1 MAIGSVAFAI
11 LAGILS
17 TLSPCVLPLL
27 PIVLGAAVSEHRFGP
42 VALAGG
48 LALSFA
54 TIGLFVA
61 TIGYGIGLDAGVF
74 RIGGALL
81 LITIGVVLLVPRL
94 QTQFAAAAAPV
105 SGWTEQ
111 RFGAIETT
119 GLRGQFGLGLLL
131 GAVWSPCVGPT
142 LGAASV
148 LASQGKDLT
157 QVTLVM
163 LAFGAGAALPLLLL
177 GMLSREA
184 LLRWRSRL
192 MEAGKGG
199 KLLLGGLLVVLGLV
213 IATGVDRRL
222 ETLLVEAS
230 PDWLTELTTRF

>member
-27 PIVLGAAVSEHRFGP
+27 PIILGAAVSEHRFGP

-54 TIGLFVA
+54 AIGLFVA

-184 LLRWRSRL
+184 LLHWRSRL

-199 KLLLGGLLVVLGLV
+199 KMLLGGLLVVLGLV
-213 IATGVDRRL
+213 IATGVDKRL

>member
-1 MAIGSVAFAI
+1 
-11 LAGILS
+11 
-17 TLSPCVLPLL
+17 
-27 PIVLGAAVSEHRFGP
+27 
-42 VALAGG
+42 
-48 LALSFA
+48 
-54 TIGLFVA
+54 
-61 TIGYGIGLDAGVF
+61 
-74 RIGGALL
+74 
-81 LITIGVVLLVPRL
+81 
-94 QTQFAAAAAPV
+94 
-105 SGWTEQ
+105 
-111 RFGAIETT
+111 
-119 GLRGQFGLGLLL
+119 
-131 GAVWSPCVGPT
+131 

-199 KLLLGGLLVVLGLV
+199 KMLLGGLLVVLGLV